1 MDIER
6 NRHPPGALAADHP
19 IRPTLDH
26 RADAVLRARGDPASL
41 LDGGAGGLAECF
53 PPPSLGGAGLG
64 ASPARAGKTLI
75 GLRRARPTSLYPP
88 PTSADAEFV
97 HTDHPI
103 RGGADN
109 G

>member
-41 LDGGAGGLAECF
+41 LDGGEGGLAECF
-53 PPPSLGGAGLG
+53 PSPSWGGAGVGASSVRGGRPLIGLSRGRPPSLLLPHTGGGEG
-64 ASPARAGKTLI
+64 IVHR
-75 GLRRARPTSLYPP
+75 
-88 PTSADAEFV
+88 DA
-97 HTDHPI
+97 HS
-103 RGGADN
+103 RGWGDN
-109 G
+109 N